1 MMGQGRMMDGGF
13 LVQGYMG
20 GGLGLIVMLLVA
32 AVTVFAFWSIFAKAG
47 YAGAWGLLAL
57 LPFAQ
62 IFLLLFLAL
71 ADWPSRRQPAEGTE

>member
-1 MMGQGRMMDGGF
+1 MMGQGGMMDGGAF
-13 LVQGYMG
+13 FHGYVG
-20 GGLGLIVMLLVA
+20 GGFGVVVLLTGLA
-32 AVTVFAFWSIFAKAG
+32 ATVFAFWSIFAKAG

-71 ADWPSRRQPAEGTE
+71 ADWPCRRKPGEGSR